1 MCNLEKIKTLLGLMS
16 PLRLVLLKTFAILR
30 GYFTVFTEAMERATE
45 KQDPIHLSLQYMKDR
60 TLVSCY

>member
-16 PLRLVLLKTFAILR
+16 PLRLVLLKTFAMLR

-45 KQDPIHLSLQYMKDR
+45 KQDPIYLSLQYMKDH